1 MIITNCPYR
10 VSFFGGGTDFPNW
23 YSKKGCNIIS
33 CSIDA
38 FCYVTIRKLL
48 PFYGNKYRVS
58 WSEIEEVNNVNFIK
72 HNAIKGALKYLDIN
86 SGLEIHTDGDLPA
99 RSGLGSS
106 SAFSAALL
114 LALKTLKVKKIS
126 INELTKKTIFFE
138 QEILKENVG
147 IQDQIQ
153 TCNGGFNLISI
164 NKRGEYRILRLDIYS
179 SLVKNISSKMML
191 LFTGH
196 KRISSDFQDKSQ
208 NINTF
213 LREKSLNEISKI
225 SNLVTCKI
233 LNEDLNFNQF
243 SDFLQES
250 WSQKL
255 NLFPDS
261 SNKDMIIEIYKKA
274 RKAGAI
280 SGKLLGA
287 GGGGFFLFFVDEEL
301 QDKFKKRMKGYT
313 IVKHQITDS
322 PCKIIFNS
330 SNPLIK

>member
-23 YSKKGCNIIS
+23 YNEKGCNIIS

-48 PFYGNKYRVS
+48 PFYGNNYRIS
-58 WSEIEEVNNVNFIK
+58 WSEIEEVNNIK
-72 HNAIKGALKYLDIN
+72 SINHPAIKGALKYLDIK

-106 SAFSAALL
+106 SSFSAALL
-114 LALKTLKVKKIS
+114 LALNTLKGKKIS
-126 INELTKKTIFFE
+126 INDLTKNTIFFE

-164 NKRGEYRILRLDIYS
+164 NKKGEYRILRLDVDS
-179 SLVKNISSKMML
+179 SLVKEISSKMML
-191 LFTGH
+191 LYTGH
-196 KRISSDFQDKSQ
+196 KRISSHFQDKSQ
-208 NINTF
+208 KINSSI
-213 LREKSLNEISKI
+213 RKNSLQEISKI
-225 SNLVTCKI
+225 SDKVTSKI
-233 LNEDLNFNQF
+233 LNEDINFNEF
-243 SDFLQES
+243 SDFIQET

-255 NLFPDS
+255 KLFPT
-261 SNKDMIIEIYKKA
+261 SNNKSKIMEIFKKA
-274 RKAGAI
+274 KKAGAI

-287 GGGGFFLFFVDEEL
+287 GGGGFFLFFVEEHL
-301 QDKFKKRMKGYT
+301 QDEFKKKMKNYT
-313 IVKHQITDS
+313 VVKHQITNS

-330 SNPLIK
+330 LVS